1 MAVAQGD
8 RLQTWPV
15 PVRIATSGE
24 IIKSTEKM
32 IAYKFNERYWTVV
45 RLAHSAFAA
54 RDSTNLSIMVR

>member
-24 IIKSTEKM
+24 TIKPTKKM
-32 IAYKFNERYWTVV
+32 IAYKFNER
-45 RLAHSAFAA
+45 
-54 RDSTNLSIMVR
+54 